1 LCVGLSKLEEEAPP
15 YFKQFQIGEPN
26 TAKVQNINT
35 VGDIIGAQDEF
46 TLLKVGSEFIG
57 TRQEIERVAKKMR
70 KSTDVPIPDLDFP
83 TKMTNDWIHSLPLA
97 NKEREQLDY
106 RFSHRMHHPLLLL
119 LLLFFVSC
127 TRPEELYV
135 TGTME
140 GIGLVLNYYW
150 IGYKTRIC
158 SRSLNPIPW
167 PPS

>member
-83 TKMTNDWIHSLPLA
+83 TKMTND
-97 NKEREQLDY
+97 
-106 RFSHRMHHPLLLL
+106 
-119 LLLFFVSC
+119 
-127 TRPEELYV
+127 
-135 TGTME
+135 
-140 GIGLVLNYYW
+140 
-150 IGYKTRIC
+150 
-158 SRSLNPIPW
+158 
-167 PPS
+167 